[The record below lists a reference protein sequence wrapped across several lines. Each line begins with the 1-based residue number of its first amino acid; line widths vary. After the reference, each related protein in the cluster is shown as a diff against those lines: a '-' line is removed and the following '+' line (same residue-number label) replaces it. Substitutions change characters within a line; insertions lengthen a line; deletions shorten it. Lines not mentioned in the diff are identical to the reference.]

1 MRKALLALIA
11 VICVIGVGMIFSRQ
25 APRAETHSTLRAR
38 LNADIVSSDPGM
50 KRDANTDAVLLHVVE
65 GLVAARE
72 DGTVGPML
80 ASSWTISP
88 DGKTYRFALRQGI
101 KFHNGAPLT
110 SADVK
115 WSLDRYLS
123 PDQHWRCKSDLSAK
137 GIGKVL
143 AVNAPSPY
151 VVEVV
156 LDRPAPLFLT
166 MLSRPDCGSTGIA
179 HRDSVEPD
187 GTWRYPIGTGP
198 FRWGEWR
205 RSEYLDL
212 LKYND
217 YKALPGGPDGNGGGK
232 RALVDRIRFSIIP
245 DGSAASAAL
254 LRNSLDV
261 LDALAPNEL
270 GNIKGNP
277 GIKLESALSSDMFV
291 ILLQS
296 GTPALRDVRLRRAL
310 ALSLDVA
317 AMTRVATHG
326 TAMADSSPIPSVSP
340 YYGAAQRQLI
350 ERNLPL
356 ARALVKESGYKGE
369 PIQLMTSHTP
379 PEMYD
384 VAIVV
389 QAMAREAGINIEIVS
404 LDWATQLARYS
415 SGSYEATIFGFSSRL
430 DPSLMF
436 GVLIGDR
443 KTDPRKVWNT
453 PEAIAL
459 FSRSVAAGDPK
470 ARQAVFDRMEA
481 AFRRDVPAIILY
493 NTRRVT
499 GLRSTVTG
507 YRSWPG
513 QTQRLWN
520 VGLGNAQ

>member
-1 MRKALLALIA
+1 MRKVLFIFAVLVVAVGTYLLI
-11 VICVIGVGMIFSRQ
+11 VQQ
-25 APRAETHSTLRAR
+25 APQPVMGTTLRAR

-80 ASSWTISP
+80 ASGWTVSP
-88 DGKTYRFALRQGI
+88 DGKTYRFALRRGI
-101 KFHNGAPLT
+101 TFHNGAPLT

-123 PDQHWRCKSDLSAK
+123 PDQHWRCKSDLSDK
-137 GIGKVL
+137 GIGRVV
-143 AVNAPSPY
+143 AINTPEPY

-156 LDRPAPLFLT
+156 LDRSAPMFLT
-166 MLSRPDCGSTGIA
+166 MLSRSDCGGAGIA
-179 HRDSVEPD
+179 HRGSVGPD
-187 GTWRYPIGTGP
+187 GAWRYPIGTGP

-212 LKYND
+212 LKFSD
-217 YKALPGGPDGNGGGK
+217 YKPLSGGPDGNGGGK

-277 GIKLESALSSDMFV
+277 GIKLESALSSDFYA

-296 GTPALRDVRLRRAL
+296 KTPVLRDVRLRRAL

-317 AMTRVATHG
+317 ALTRVATHG
-326 TAMADSSPIPSVSP
+326 TAMADSSPIPAVSP
-340 YYGAAQRQLI
+340 YFGPAQKPLVQ
-350 ERNLPL
+350 RNLPL

-404 LDWATQLARYS
+404 LDWATQLSRYS

-459 FSRSVAAGDPK
+459 FNQSVAVGDPK
-470 ARQAVFDRMEA
+470 DRQVVFDRMEA

-499 GLRSTVTG
+499 GTRSTVTG
-507 YRSWPG
+507 YRSWAG

-520 VGLGNAQ
+520 VGLGSAQ